1 MNLVNM
7 RIVRAVVVS
16 LLIVGLSTP
25 AAAGDLATSGAK
37 AVQQQAAQVET
48 QATQAVSTSIP
59 RKYLWPGVVM
69 LVGGLASGLYLFM
82 NNQNGDF
89 PGPDEYGATEKVAGG
104 VALATAFAGGA
115 VLYLGQRQS
124 RNASVVTFAPGAVTV
139 SNRVSW

>member
-1 MNLVNM
+1 MSLVHMN
-7 RIVRAVVVS
+7 IVRSIVVS
-16 LLIVGLSTP
+16 ALIVGLGTP
-25 AAAGDLATSGAK
+25 AFAGELAATAAK
-37 AVQQQAAQVET
+37 AAQREAARAEA
-48 QATQAVSTSIP
+48 QATQTVSTPMP
-59 RKYLWPGVVM
+59 RKYLWPGVAM

-139 SNRVSW
+139 SNRISW

>member
-1 MNLVNM
+1 MNLLPM
-7 RIVRAVVVS
+7 RIVRATLAS

-25 AAAGDLATSGAK
+25 AVADDLAASISK
-37 AVQQQAAQVET
+37 AAQQEAARSEA
-48 QATQAVSTSIP
+48 QATQAASAPMP
-59 RKYLWPGVVM
+59 RKYLWPGVAM

-124 RNASVVTFAPGAVTV
+124 RNASVVTLAPGAVTV